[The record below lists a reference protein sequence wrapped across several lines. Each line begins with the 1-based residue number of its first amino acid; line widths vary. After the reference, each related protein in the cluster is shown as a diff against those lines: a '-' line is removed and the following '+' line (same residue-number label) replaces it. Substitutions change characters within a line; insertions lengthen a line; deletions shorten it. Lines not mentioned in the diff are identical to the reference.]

1 MGLITT
7 YLRQLKIAINSE
19 IEPQEA
25 NYKIIPETSVMDMEL
40 HIKSD
45 DKDRDRIVIRTDD
58 VEQK

>member
-25 NYKIIPETSVMDMEL
+25 SSQIIPETSVMDMEL

-45 DKDRDRIVIRTDD
+45 DKDRDRIVIRTYD